1 MMRVILAGVMACAM
15 LFASFSIV
23 GTQTALAAGT
33 GRDSYTDTLGNVDFE
48 AARAKYGL
56 TKDMK
61 NGAILH
67 AWMWSFNTI
76 KNNMKAIAEA
86 GYTSVQTEPMSA
98 VKTNPANGTTPLLLN
113 SRGVYFGQCGLPRN
127 KALMS
132 SAFLIDSPGCR

>member
-1 MMRVILAGVMACAM
+1 MSTGRWSTALSTDAAQSRHHHSASHDVMRVILAGVTACAM

-33 GRDSYTDTLGNVDFE
+33 GRDSYTDTLGNADFE

-67 AWMWSFNTI
+67 AWM
-76 KNNMKAIAEA
+76 
-86 GYTSVQTEPMSA
+86 
-98 VKTNPANGTTPLLLN
+98 
-113 SRGVYFGQCGLPRN
+113 
-127 KALMS
+127 
-132 SAFLIDSPGCR
+132 